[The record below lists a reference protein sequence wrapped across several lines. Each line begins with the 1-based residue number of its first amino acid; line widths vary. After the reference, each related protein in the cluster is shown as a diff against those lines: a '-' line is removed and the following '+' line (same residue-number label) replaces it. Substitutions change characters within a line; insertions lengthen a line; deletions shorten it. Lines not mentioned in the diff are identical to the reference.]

1 MNEKGPGGAD
11 RLGQGQTKAGGPR
24 PLAAQTCAYLFLQWS
39 LKKNNC
45 KHLEIRDSLSFF
57 CLSVCLPPHPQQ
69 HNTESRYRSTEGSED
84 WAILGS
90 HQLGLKATGLCGAG
104 VPQPT
109 LAVLHTAHKALHL
122 ASLTLKC

>member
-57 CLSVCLPPHPQQ
+57 CLSVSLPTPN
-69 HNTESRYRSTEGSED
+69 NTTQS
-84 WAILGS
+84 LGIG
-90 HQLGLKATGLCGAG
+90 LLKAQKIGQYWGATSWG
-104 VPQPT
+104 
-109 LAVLHTAHKALHL
+109 
-122 ASLTLKC
+122 